1 MIAKITQKGVE
12 AFLNS
17 DNVLLIT
24 TGQIVN
30 ACGVIS
36 VGGLSFEVDGT
47 ATELAFEMGW
57 RGPIDQVAR
66 DLLRERSNLPPN

>member
-1 MIAKITQKGVE
+1 MIVKITQKGAE

-30 ACGVIS
+30 VCGVILA
-36 VGGLSFEVDGT
+36 GGLTFEVDGT
-47 ATELAFEMGW
+47 ARELASKMGW
-57 RGPIDQVAR
+57 KES
-66 DLLRERSNLPPN
+66 LEL